1 MSRVDVG
8 GTEVTLFD
16 PHPIQIIGVIITE
29 PAKIIGKNCMQHVE
43 IEKLSNVAITRKS
56 GYF

>member
-8 GTEVTLFD
+8 GTEVTLFN
-16 PHPIQIIGVIITE
+16 PHPVQIIGVNINE
-29 PAKIIGKNCMQHVE
+29 PAKIIGKDCMQHVK
-43 IEKLSNVAITRKS
+43 IEKLSNVTITRKS